1 MVAIKTAIIQDLYK
15 NNEQIIK
22 DKDKRIELLEQEL
35 MTLKG
40 YFLPIN
46 SIISELKVLNPNI
59 VSIVLSKTNSNPDKK
74 KILFANLHTKSKL
87 KRLDE
92 EKISEWLRLRTESD
106 KVKIF
111 YEVISSSELKVS
123 TN

>member
-46 SIISELKVLNPNI
+46 SILSELKVLNPNI

-111 YEVISSSELKVS
+111 YEVISSTELKVS